1 MKKNAL
7 RTSSLIAALLGW
19 LLLSVLNVFINWA
32 LWDRA
37 RLVRDN
43 DNERTLNT
51 IWTELRNYDD
61 FGSVVES
68 NPILKERIIGV
79 AVYGHN
85 LQPVSRWGK
94 VPSVFDENILRT
106 RERSRFGRYTIPDRQ
121 GRSSKFVL
129 RFGRM
134 PPPAM
139 GQGMMRPR
147 EPQEHDNNGERSL
160 EQRHEPGWQNQ
171 IGQEPVQQDAFL
183 FNFNNFSGNR
193 YFYIDIFHPDYWRT
207 RTLTTI
213 LFPLTEIALLI
224 LVFYIRRLYLRN
236 REYREKIEAQHN
248 LVVLG
253 TAAGTLAHEIK
264 NPLLSIRLQTG
275 ILEKICAENEKEE
288 IGIINQEVDRLSSLV
303 YRVNDYLRE
312 PEGEKSVLN
321 ISELLAETSRRIC
334 GAEII
339 AAGSEPPAFV
349 VVDENR
355 IRSVLENI
363 FRNAAESGSPLT
375 EIGVSVHVGGKAH
388 NAAGG
393 RVHGSAGAY
402 SGNVVIRIFDRG
414 RGIPEK
420 NLKRVFD
427 PFFTSKSTGTGIG
440 LAISKR
446 FTEAAGGTISVE
458 NREGGGLMVTLVF
471 PQYREKE

>member
-7 RTSSLIAALLGW
+7 GTSSLIAALLGW
-19 LLLSVLNVFINWA
+19 LLLSALNVFINWA
-32 LWDRA
+32 LQDRA

-51 IWTELRNYDD
+51 IWTELRNYGD
-61 FGSVVES
+61 FGSVVEA

-85 LQPVSRWGK
+85 LRPVSRWGK
-94 VPSVFDENILRT
+94 VPPVFDENILKT

-129 RFGRM
+129 HFGYM

-139 GQGMMRPR
+139 GPGMRPR
-147 EPQEHDNNGERSL
+147 KPQEHGNNGEKSL
-160 EQRHEPGWQNQ
+160 EQRREPGWQNQ
-171 IGQEPVQQDAFL
+171 IRQGPQQGAFL
-183 FNFNNFSGNR
+183 FNFNTFSGDR
-193 YFYIDIFHPDYWRT
+193 YFYIDIFHPDYWRA
-207 RTLTTI
+207 RTLTAI
-213 LFPLTEIALLI
+213 LFPLTEIVLLI
-224 LVFYIRRLYLRN
+224 LVFYIRRLYIRN
-236 REYREKIEAQHN
+236 REYREKIDAQQN

-275 ILEKICAENEKEE
+275 ILEKICAKNEKEE
-288 IGIINQEVDRLSSLV
+288 IGIINQEVDRISSLV

-321 ISELLAETSRRIC
+321 ISELLAETSQRIC
-334 GAEII
+334 GVETI
-339 AAGSEPPAFV
+339 AAGGAPPVFV
-349 VVDENR
+349 LVDENR

-363 FRNAAESGSPLT
+363 FRNAVESGSPLA
-375 EIGVSVHVGGKAH
+375 EIGASVH
-388 NAAGG
+388 AGG
-393 RVHGSAGAY
+393 RVHGSAGAH

-420 NLKRVFD
+420 NLMRVFD
-427 PFFTSKSTGTGIG
+427 PFFTSKSAGTGIG

-471 PQYREKE
+471 PQYREGE